1 MFENATFS
9 ELVKMADRSP
19 KLRPHI
25 RDTYMLAKFR
35 VHKKELRVH
44 QWRTAGQVTGQSV
57 NVADYDTAHMFLTH
71 FGDLVRRLR
80 FSNEFGTFTA
90 DQVQLLGQDIAMFCG
105 KSLRRI
111 ELQSVG
117 YYLLRDT
124 RLQFTAVTSVSV
136 AYREFE
142 RKPAELYR
150 IYPLMDELTLRVVSS
165 TNIRSILSAY
175 QHLKTVAVEARGE
188 RVQNADLTHFMRLNP
203 QLVSLSL
210 NAFPALEVLQFIGDT
225 AAHLSTLAL
234 KCNDFDAILDERT
247 EQPAYLKTVKNLKI
261 RDPYSCPSPLPLTFD
276 RLERIEL
283 DIFGVVGDH
292 VIRELIE
299 KNNYTR
305 ALSIPAT
312 ELYPS
317 DFAKIREFMRMLP
330 ALEELEVMWS
340 ERVPLKHV
348 VALMGAQEHAA
359 LKKLVLRLP
368 VALSSRMIVAE
379 MVPDEWEVTGVEQ
392 SRFYHVYT
400 VVRKG
405 AAGWLPWN

>member
-35 VHKKELRVH
+35 VHEKELRLH
-44 QWRTAGQVTGQSV
+44 QWRTSGHVTGQSI

-71 FGDLVRRLR
+71 FGGLVQRLR

-90 DQVQLLGQDIAMFCG
+90 DQVQQLGQDIAVFCA

-124 RLQFTAVTSVSV
+124 RLQFTAVTSVRI

-142 RKPAELYR
+142 RLPAELYR
-150 IYPLMDELTLRVVSS
+150 IYPLMDELSLRVASP

-175 QHLKTVAVEARGE
+175 QHVKTVAIEARGE
-188 RVQNADLTHFMRLNP
+188 RVQNADLTHFMHLNP

-210 NAFPALEVLQFIGDT
+210 NAFPDLEVLQFIGDN
-225 AAHLSTLAL
+225 AAHLSALAL
-234 KCNDFDAILDERT
+234 KCNDFDPIHEVRID
-247 EQPAYLKTVKNLKI
+247 QPVYMKTVKNLKI

-283 DIFGVVGDH
+283 DIFGAVGDRF
-292 VIRELIE
+292 IRELIE
-299 KNNYTR
+299 RNNYTR

-312 ELYPS
+312 ELYPH

-340 ERVPLKHV
+340 ERIPLRDI
-348 VALMGAQEHAA
+348 VALMDSEAHAS

-368 VALSSRMIVAE
+368 VALSSRVIMAEIVPA
-379 MVPDEWEVTGVEQ
+379 EWEVTGVEQ
-392 SRFYHVYT
+392 SRFSHVYT

-405 AAGWLPWN
+405 AAGWFPWS